1 MKPLIRAVCFA
12 ALMVAPLY
20 ASAAENAEPVRIEFE
35 RSSKRIDIATGV
47 ELPDYTLAERGSFR
61 FFSARLDTP
70 EDYIRYYHDGP
81 QTARITAID
90 VMEKFNARMSQ
101 WRVRFN
107 TRNPSPQY
115 IPRVYSLAV
124 SFVPLDAG
132 TKQPARRV
140 YVLLDD
146 LRKIT
151 WKEEGGR

>member
-1 MKPLIRAVCFA
+1 MKPLIRAVCVA
-12 ALMVAPLY
+12 ALMVVPL
-20 ASAAENAEPVRIEFE
+20 AVSAAESGEPVRIEFE
-35 RSSKRIDIATGV
+35 RSSKRIDIVTGT
-47 ELPDYTLAERGSFR
+47 ELPDYTFAERESFR

-70 EDYIRYYHDGP
+70 EDFIRYYHDGP
-81 QTARITAID
+81 QTTRITAID
-90 VMEKFNARMSQ
+90 AMEKFNGRMSQ

-115 IPRVYSLAV
+115 IPRVYTLAV
-124 SFVPLDAG
+124 SFVPLDAV

-146 LRKIT
+146 LREIT